1 MLQELNIKNIALIRE
16 LTISFE
22 EGLNVLSGE
31 TGAGKSIVVDSVSL
45 ILGERGFKEL
55 IRSGEEKAYVEAF
68 VTVEDM
74 QSMEELFEE
83 CGVDPCDELIV
94 TRELTAAGKNTCRI
108 NGRMVPLST
117 LKRIM
122 AKLINL
128 HGQNQH
134 QDIFDKKQ
142 QLDMLDNYAFAEDDA
157 VRSAMKQVYAEYRKA
172 ENALAKIC
180 SDEKERE
187 RRMDI
192 LSYQLNE
199 ITAAQ
204 LEADE
209 EETLIA
215 ERDVIRN
222 AEKIA
227 YALNGAHALLSEST
241 GIQERLSAA
250 ARMLSDVS
258 SYNEKYAQLE
268 SVLRDAYYNLE
279 EADYDL
285 ASLAEDTVF
294 DERRLDEIEER
305 LSLIS
310 DLKRKYGSSI
320 GEILQFAEDAQ
331 QQYEALENSEIQKGQ
346 LVKELERLQKALEKA
361 AGDLSACRKKAA
373 LALQEEL
380 IEHLRDLGMKDARFT
395 VAFSEKK
402 PAADG
407 MDDVEFFISLNCGEP
422 EKPLAKVA
430 SGGEASRIML
440 AVKNIFAKKESVGTL
455 IFDEIDTGI
464 SGNMARIVAEKL
476 ANISLERQV
485 ICVSHLP
492 QLASMADANFS
503 IVKTGDDAG
512 TVTTVHRLSEKEKLS
527 EIARLSGGI
536 YTDAAL
542 AHAREMLAECGTFKK
557 NRS

>member
-1 MLQELNIKNIALIRE
+1 
-16 LTISFE
+16 
-22 EGLNVLSGE
+22 
-31 TGAGKSIVVDSVSL
+31 VVDSVSL

-68 VTVEDM
+68 VTVDDVHA
-74 QSMEELFEE
+74 MEGLFEE
-83 CGVDPCDELIV
+83 CGIDSCDEMIV

-108 NGRMVPLST
+108 NGRMIPLSI

-134 QDIFDKKQ
+134 QDIFDKKM
-142 QLDMLDNYAFAEDDA
+142 QLDMLDSYAFAEDD
-157 VRSAMKQVYAEYRKA
+157 SALGTMKQIFSEYRKT
-172 ENALAKIC
+172 ENELARIC

-204 LEADE
+204 LEESE
-209 EETLIA
+209 EERLEA
-215 ERDVIRN
+215 ERQVIRN

-227 YALNGAHALLSEST
+227 YALNGAHTLLSENG

-250 ARMLSDVS
+250 AKMLSDVS
-258 SYNEKYAQLE
+258 AYNEKYAQIE

-305 LSLIS
+305 LSLIF

-320 GEILQFAEDAQ
+320 EEILQFAEDAQ

-346 LVKELERLQKALEKA
+346 LEKTLERLQKELSAATEK
-361 AGDLSACRKKAA
+361 LSACRKKAA
-373 LALQEEL
+373 LALEEEL
-380 IEHLRDLGMKDARFT
+380 VEHLRDLGMKDAHFS
-395 VAFSEKK
+395 VAFAEKK

-407 MDDVEFFISLNCGEP
+407 TDDVEFFISLNRGEP

-464 SGNMARIVAEKL
+464 SGNMARTVAEKL

-503 IVKTGDDAG
+503 IVKTGDDEG
-512 TVTTVHRLSEKEKLS
+512 TVTTVHRLSAEEKLS

-536 YTDAAL
+536 YTVAAI
-542 AHAREMLAECGTFKK
+542 AHAREMLSECEAFKK
-557 NRS
+557 KRT